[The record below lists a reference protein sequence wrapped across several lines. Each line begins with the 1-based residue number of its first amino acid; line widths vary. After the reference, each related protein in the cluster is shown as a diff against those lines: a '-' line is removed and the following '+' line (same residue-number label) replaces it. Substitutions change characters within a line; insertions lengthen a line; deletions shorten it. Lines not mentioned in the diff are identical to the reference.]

1 MVDQVGAGPT
11 GPAPVLPGALR
22 TARLTLLPL
31 RVEHAEEMAV
41 VLADPALHAFTGDA
55 PLPVAELRARYQRQV
70 AGSPDPAEAWG
81 NWVIRLDAE
90 GALTGYV
97 QATAT
102 ADQAEIAW
110 VVGTPWQRRGIAK
123 EAAQGLVA
131 ALTGTVL
138 AHIHPDHRASEEVAA
153 AAGLAPTEQWQ
164 DGERRWELTLP

>member
-110 VVGTPWQRRGIAK
+110 VVGTPGSGVASPRR
-123 EAAQGLVA
+123 
-131 ALTGTVL
+131 
-138 AHIHPDHRASEEVAA
+138 PPRAWWPRSPGPCSPTSTRTTAPPKRSPPQPA
-153 AAGLAPTEQWQ
+153 SPPPNSGRTANAAGS
-164 DGERRWELTLP
+164 